1 MDITLSRVE
10 SVALIQHD
18 HDKFNGF
25 YNSIVIYTEKGKV
38 TLDLWGDKPLMI
50 QFGHNEDD

>member
-1 MDITLSRVE
+1 MDITLSKVE

-38 TLDLWGDKPLMI
+38 TLDLFGDKPLTI
-50 QFGHNEDD
+50 QLGDNE

>member
-1 MDITLSRVE
+1 MDITLSKVE
-10 SVALIQHD
+10 SVAFIQHD

-38 TLDLWGDKPLMI
+38 TLDLFGDKPLVF
-50 QFGHNEDD
+50 QLGEDD